1 MILQKRVILVAFL
14 RSVIS
19 I

>member
-1 MILQKRVILVAFL
+1 MILQKRVILVALL